1 MTFFVDS
8 LSQHLAPASQ
18 ARRIGEYQTLAEAI
32 AAAEH
37 AIDGFLHAEYRP
49 SMDAEA
55 LFTRYQAQGV
65 APFIFRDDDKTIS
78 VRGFNHAKYAMSR
91 AVVICGASEIS

>member
-1 MTFFVDS
+1 MTYFVDG
-8 LSQHLAPASQ
+8 LSKHFDPASQ
-18 ARRIGEYQTLAEAI
+18 GQRIGEYQTLAEAI

-37 AIDGFLHAEYRP
+37 AIDGFLHTEYRP

-65 APFIFRDDDKTIS
+65 APFIFRDEDKTLN
-78 VRGFNHAKYAMSR
+78 VRCFNHAQYAMSR
-91 AVVICGASEIS
+91 AAVICGRKK